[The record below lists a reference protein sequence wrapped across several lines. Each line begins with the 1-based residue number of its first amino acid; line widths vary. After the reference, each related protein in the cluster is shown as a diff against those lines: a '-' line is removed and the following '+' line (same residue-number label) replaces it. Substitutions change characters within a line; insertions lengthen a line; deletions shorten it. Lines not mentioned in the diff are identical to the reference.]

1 MPSVLFVCAANRCR
15 SALTA
20 ALFHRKLARAG
31 YQGSLRAESAG
42 TWAKEGL
49 RSPEPVLQA
58 ARLSGLDLTDH
69 RSRPVSANLLQ
80 QFSLIVVMEAGQAE
94 ALKIEFPAIADHVR
108 LLTGMAGPEYDV
120 ADPAAMDVA
129 ECLQLT
135 GELEA
140 LLDRGFEQ
148 ILRLAGRQLA

>member
-1 MPSVLFVCAANRCR
+1 MPAVLFVCAANRCR
-15 SALTA
+15 SPLAA
-20 ALFHRKLARAG
+20 ALFRRRLAKAG
-31 YQGSLRAESAG
+31 HEGALTVESAG

-58 ARLSGLDLTDH
+58 ARQSGLDLTDH
-69 RSRPVSANLLQ
+69 RSRPVSANLMLE
-80 QFSLIVVMEAGQAE
+80 FSLIVVMEAGQAE
-94 ALKIEFPAIADHVR
+94 ALKFEFPGIADRVR

-120 ADPAAMDVA
+120 ADPAAMDVP

-148 ILRLAGRQLA
+148 ILRLAGRQVA